1 MRSGQIRDVFIGI
14 IFLAVQVI
22 LFRHLQIYGA
32 ESDLV
37 LIYLLWICTKKDR
50 TEALV
55 YAAFFGF
62 LQDAMTDMW
71 GLHIFSKTL
80 LIFVAHNYIN
90 KVSENR
96 FILWQIF
103 LILLGAAFLHNLI
116 LISLSRFVELYSS
129 SIIIWPMLTIGS
141 MYTAIIGSFLYLVR
155 TE

>member
-1 MRSGQIRDVFIGI
+1 MRSEYIRDVFIGI

-50 TEALV
+50 TEALI
-55 YAAFFGF
+55 YAALFGF

-80 LIFVAHNYIN
+80 LIFIAHNYLS
-90 KVSENR
+90 KVAENR

-129 SIIIWPMLTIGS
+129 SVIILPMLTIGS
-141 MYTAIIGSFLYLVR
+141 IYTAIIGSFLYLVK

>member
-1 MRSGQIRDVFIGI
+1 MRSEHIRDVFIGI

-71 GLHIFSKTL
+71 GLHLFSKTL